1 MDFVFDDDGDTVMGA
16 HLAAAA
22 AVATATPESCSAPP
36 TPTLTVHKYTV
47 ELQLEYRHI
56 FDADALGI
64 RGPEG
69 TQDWYEDGDSDADD
83 EDDDADSPDGKIVP
97 CNDDNCSCS
106 GDELPATR
114 SEVDAFMRANYQG
127 LPRYKLFALAVMTS
141 MIETGDAEIADYTY
155 ADGGKLSFTLNY
167 KCLPSAKPTAEQIA
181 DDIIGSSF
189 EDTLYEGAPG
199 NEAIVPTKH
208 KYGVVGGF
216 TGDVFDTYHVLGY
229 IDCREASQ
237 VAIREV

>member
-22 AVATATPESCSAPP
+22 VNPESCAALAAPIP
-36 TPTLTVHKYTV
+36 AIHKYRV
-47 ELQLEYRHI
+47 ELQLEYRHT

-64 RGPEG
+64 KGPEEIKG
-69 TQDWYEDGDSDADD
+69 WYEDGDSDADD
-83 EDDDADSPDGKIVP
+83 EDAYSDSPDGQIVP
-97 CNDDNCSCS
+97 CNDDSCSCS
-106 GDELPATR
+106 GDELPATLG
-114 SEVDAFMRANYQG
+114 EVDAFMRANYQG
-127 LPRYKLFALAVMTS
+127 VPRYRKFALAVMTS

-155 ADGGKLSFTLNY
+155 ADGGKLSFTVNY
-167 KCLPSAKPTAEQIA
+167 KCLLSAKPTSEQIA

-189 EDTLYEGAPG
+189 EDSLYEGAPG

-216 TGDVFDTYHVLGY
+216 TGDVFNTYHVRGY
-229 IDCREASQ
+229 IDCREALQ
-237 VAIREV
+237 VTIREV